1 MRRRMLVRVDHIGRG
16 PGSEIRRDPGNLG
29 IMNPPI
35 IIAGAGPVGL
45 TLGLL
50 LGQRDIPFVIYE
62 AVDGLRP
69 LGVGINLL
77 PHSVRV
83 LYQLGLEK
91 SLDRLGVRT
100 GALHY
105 YNKFG
110 QKIWAEPRGLDAGY
124 PVPQYSVHRGE
135 FQFVLL
141 DELVRRCGAAVIVHG
156 HRLTDWEE
164 TGDGVLARFETA
176 GGEAVAVAGRALVAA
191 DGINS
196 SARARLYPQE
206 GHPIYGGRILWRGT
220 TVAEPFLDGRTMF
233 MAGHQDCKF
242 VAYPISTPHA
252 GTCVIN
258 WIAELAAPDW
268 RPERQDWSK
277 EVSRDKFAPHFAGWQ
292 FGWVDVPGL
301 IAAAD
306 QVFEYPL
313 TDRDP
318 LPRWRSG
325 HTTLIGDAAH
335 PMYPI
340 GSNGASQGILDA
352 EALLQALISHPRI
365 TDALDGYEAVR
376 RPATAGIVLSNR
388 RNGPEQVMQMAEER
402 APDGFAD
409 IEAVIPRR
417 ELQAIAD
424 RYKQTAGFSV
434 NAVIDKPTHRAT
446 PGSDSPQ

>member
-1 MRRRMLVRVDHIGRG
+1 MT
-16 PGSEIRRDPGNLG
+16 
-29 IMNPPI
+29 PPI
-35 IIAGAGPVGL
+35 VIAGAGPVGL

-50 LGQRDIPFVIYE
+50 LAQRDIPFVIYE
-62 AVDGLRP
+62 AVEGLRP

-83 LYQLGLEK
+83 LHELGLQAR
-91 SLDRLGVRT
+91 LDRLGVRT

-105 YNKFG
+105 YNRFG
-110 QKIWAEPRGLDAGY
+110 QKIWSEPRGLDAGY

-135 FQFVLL
+135 FQFLLL
-141 DELVRRCGAAVIVHG
+141 DELVRRSGARSVVHG
-156 HRLTDWEE
+156 HRLVTWEE
-164 TGDGVLARFETA
+164 AGDGIVAGFETP
-176 GGEAVAVAGRALVAA
+176 GGSRVSVPGRALIAA

-196 SARARLYPQE
+196 SARARLYPEE
-206 GHPIYGGRILWRGT
+206 GHPIYGGRVLWRGT
-220 TVAEPFLDGRTMF
+220 TVARPFLDGRTMF

-268 RPERQDWSK
+268 HPERQDWSK
-277 EVSRDKFAPHFAGWQ
+277 EVSREKFAPHFADWH
-292 FGWVDVPGL
+292 FGWVDVPAL
-301 IAAAD
+301 IADAD
-306 QVFEYPL
+306 RVFEYPL

-325 HTTLIGDAAH
+325 HMTLMGDAAH

-352 EALLQALISHPRI
+352 DALVQALTRHQRI
-365 TDALDGYEAVR
+365 ADALDDYEAVR

-388 RNGPEQVMQMAEER
+388 QNGPEQVMQLAEER
-402 APDGFAD
+402 APAGFSD
-409 IEAVIPRR
+409 IEDVIPRK

-424 RYKQTAGFSV
+424 RYKQTAGFSLGNV
-434 NAVIDKPTHRAT
+434 
-446 PGSDSPQ
+446 SDI